1 MLILVSQA
9 VTHVKPGPN
18 SKLAGRLGASMLWPY
33 VGFLAPLVPPRVWFS
48 VLALACVARRALC
61 AAPPRRRA
69 VEVQRVLSSYFG
81 DRPGRTA
88 TSSWKSPTVA
98 ADGRV
103 VPVMI
108 ESDLPMA
115 AERYVKAVHLLVDN
129 NPDIHLA
136 EFRLTPQIGQAF
148 VSTRIKMRMTSPSGR
163 SSKRRTVRCGGAR
176 GRRARPVNGC
186 G

>member
-1 MLILVSQA
+1 MLLSVCRVSRA
-9 VTHVKPGPN
+9 ACSSTRPVSRSSASP
-18 SKLAGRLGASMLWPY
+18 LAAS
-33 VGFLAPLVPPRVWFS
+33 PRS
-48 VLALACVARRALC
+48 
-61 AAPPRRRA
+61 
-69 VEVQRVLSSYFG
+69 
-81 DRPGRTA
+81 PGRA
-88 TSSWKSPTVA
+88 HLQLDVPTVA

-115 AERYVKAVHLLVDN
+115 PDRYVKAVHVLVDN

-148 VSTRIKMRMTSPSGR
+148 VSTRIKMRMTSP
-163 SSKRRTVRCGGAR
+163 VRAVVETSDGALWGAAADVR
-176 GRRARPVNGC
+176 VTVNGC

>member
-1 MLILVSQA
+1 MGNRVPI
-9 VTHVKPGPN
+9 G
-18 SKLAGRLGASMLWPY
+18 KLAGGLGASYSWDCMS
-33 VGFLAPLVPPRVWFS
+33 GFSRRSFLHAFGLASF
-48 VLALACVARRALC
+48 ALAVRRLTALGR
-61 AAPPRRRA
+61 PRSLDG
-69 VEVQRVLSSYFG
+69 VPWKVQQVLKQLFG
-81 DRPGRTA
+81 DRQVQDGHVQLDV
-88 TSSWKSPTVA
+88 PTVA

-115 AERYVKAVHLLVDN
+115 TDRYVKAVHVLVDN

-148 VSTRIKMRMTSPSGR
+148 ISTRIKMRMTSP
-163 SSKRRTVRCGGAR
+163 VRAIVETSDGALWGAAADVR
-176 GRRARPVNGC
+176 VTVNGC

>member
-1 MLILVSQA
+1 PVQDG
-9 VTHVKPGPN
+9 HVQ
-18 SKLAGRLGASMLWPY
+18 LD
-33 VGFLAPLVPPRVWFS
+33 V
-48 VLALACVARRALC
+48 
-61 AAPPRRRA
+61 
-69 VEVQRVLSSYFG
+69 
-81 DRPGRTA
+81 
-88 TSSWKSPTVA
+88 PTVA

-148 VSTRIKMRMTSPSGR
+148 VSTRIKMRMTSP
-163 SSKRRTVRCGGAR
+163 VRAIVETSDGALWGAAADVR
-176 GRRARPVNGC
+176 VTVNGC
-186 G
+186 GRDDNRGRRCQGPRPDGHSPGRRDPRPRAGRAP

>member
-1 MLILVSQA
+1 MPATPRRRFLRSS
-9 VTHVKPGPN
+9 G
-18 SKLAGRLGASMLWPY
+18 LAL
-33 VGFLAPLVPPRVWFS
+33 
-48 VLALACVARRALC
+48 LALATRDVLLGAQRLLGLVRRLPDD
-61 AAPPRRRA
+61 PPWK
-69 VEVQRVLSSYFG
+69 VQQVLKQLFG
-81 DRPGRTA
+81 DRPVQEGHVQLDV
-88 TSSWKSPTVA
+88 PTVA

-115 AERYVKAVHLLVDN
+115 ADRYVKAIHVLVDN

-148 VSTRIKMRMTSPSGR
+148 VSTRIKMRMTSP
-163 SSKRRTVRCGGAR
+163 VRAILETSDGAIWGAAADVR
-176 GRRARPVNGC
+176 VTVNGC

>member
-1 MLILVSQA
+1 MSELTRRSFI
-9 VTHVKPGPN
+9 
-18 SKLAGRLGASMLWPY
+18 RASC
-33 VGFLAPLVPPRVWFS
+33 
-48 VLALACVARRALC
+48 LALLALTARDWLLAARRL
-61 AAPPRRRA
+61 AARVRRQGPGHD
-69 VEVQRVLSSYFG
+69 VPWKVQQVLKQLFG
-81 DRPGRTA
+81 DRPVQEGQGHVQFDV
-88 TSSWKSPTVA
+88 PTVA

-115 AERYVKAVHLLVDN
+115 ADRYVKAIHILVDN

-148 VSTRIKMRMTSPSGR
+148 VGTRIKMRMTSP
-163 SSKRRTVRCGGAR
+163 VRAIIEMSDGALWGAAADVR
-176 GRRARPVNGC
+176 VTVNGC

>member
-1 MLILVSQA
+1 MGNRVPI
-9 VTHVKPGPN
+9 G
-18 SKLAGRLGASMLWPY
+18 KLAGGLGASYSCDRMS
-33 VGFLAPLVPPRVWFS
+33 GFSRRSFLRASCLAFF
-48 VLALACVARRALC
+48 ALAVRRLAGLEQ
-61 AAPPRRRA
+61 PRPLDD
-69 VEVQRVLSSYFG
+69 VPWKVQQVLKQLFG
-81 DRPGRTA
+81 DRPVQAGHVQLDV
-88 TSSWKSPTVA
+88 PTVA

-115 AERYVKAVHLLVDN
+115 ADRYVKAVHLLVDN

-148 VSTRIKMRMTSPSGR
+148 ISTRIKMRMTSP
-163 SSKRRTVRCGGAR
+163 VRAIVETSDGALWGAAADVR
-176 GRRARPVNGC
+176 VTVNGC